1 MKRVLGLITVLVVV
15 ALSTA
20 SLVGCQCIGA
30 DVVGSGKLV
39 TEDFNFS
46 GFTKVEAHNG
56 FQVELTKSST
66 FSIEITADDN
76 VHEYINVTKTG
87 ETLEI
92 GLGWGRNYRLV
103 TLIAKITMPDLYR
116 IDLSGGSKAG
126 ITGFSSSHDFS
137 VELSGGS
144 GVTGNITA
152 GDANFDLSGGS
163 QVNLEGT
170 ADDLVVSGSG
180 GSQLDLE
187 AFSVDNADV
196 NLSGGGRATV
206 NVDGTLDVDL
216 SGGSRVIYVGEP
228 TLGDIDLSGDSTL
241 SKK

>member
-1 MKRVLGLITVLVVV
+1 MKRVLGLITVFAVV
-15 ALSTA
+15 ALSIA
-20 SLVGCQCIGA
+20 SLVGCQSIGV
-30 DVVGSGKLV
+30 DVIGSGKLA

-76 VHEYINVTKTG
+76 VHEYIEVTKSG
-87 ETLEI
+87 ETLKI
-92 GLGWGRNYRLV
+92 GLEWGRSYRPV
-103 TLIAKITMPDLYR
+103 TLKAKITMPDLYR
-116 IDLSGGSKAG
+116 INLSGGSRAS
-126 ITGFSSSHDFS
+126 IIGFSSSHDFS

-144 GVTGNITA
+144 RVTGNITA
-152 GDANFDLSGGS
+152 GDANFELSGGS
-163 QVNLEGT
+163 RVNLEGT
-170 ADDLVVSGSG
+170 GDDLVVSGSG

-196 NLSGGGRATV
+196 NLSGGSRATV
-206 NVDGTLDVDL
+206 NVDGILNVDL

-228 TLGDIDLSGDSTL
+228 TLGDIDLSGESTL

>member
-1 MKRVLGLITVLVVV
+1 MKRVIVAVLMMAILTSGL
-15 ALSTA
+15 
-20 SLVGCQCIGA
+20 LVGCGGT
-30 DVVGSGKLV
+30 VTGSGNLD
-39 TEDFNFS
+39 TQEFNFS
-46 GFTKVEAHNG
+46 DFTKVEAHNG

-76 VHEYINVTKTG
+76 VHEYIEVTKSG

-92 GLGWGRNYRLV
+92 GLEWGRSYRSV
-103 TLIAKITMPDLYR
+103 TLRAKITMPDLYR
-116 IDLSGGSKAG
+116 INLSGGSKAS

-137 VELSGGS
+137 VNLSGGS

-163 QVNLEGT
+163 QVNLGGT

-206 NVDGTLDVDL
+206 NVDGTLNVDL
-216 SGGSRVIYVGEP
+216 SGGSRVIYIGEP

>member
-1 MKRVLGLITVLVVV
+1 MKRVIVAVLMVAILTPGL
-15 ALSTA
+15 
-20 SLVGCQCIGA
+20 LVGCQCIGA

-56 FQVELTKSST
+56 FQMELTKSST

-76 VHEYINVTKTG
+76 VHEYIEVTKTG

-92 GLGWGRNYRLV
+92 GLEWGRSYRSV
-103 TLIAKITMPDLYR
+103 TLRAKITMPDLYR
-116 IDLSGGSKAG
+116 INLSGGSKAS

-137 VELSGGS
+137 VNLSGGS

-187 AFSVDNADV
+187 AFSADNADV
-196 NLSGGGRATV
+196 HLSGGSRATV

-216 SGGSRVIYVGEP
+216 SGGSQVSYVGEP
-228 TLGDIDLSGDSTL
+228 TLGDIDLSGGSRVNR
-241 SKK
+241 K